1 MSNIVDI
8 SIYTFECIPGIDY
21 VSHDDIL
28 PYTVTEN
35 AKPIQ
40 HELFDKFLTKEDLPD
55 KSKCVSWVEDNFSK
69 QQWNLSY

>member
-1 MSNIVDI
+1 M
-8 SIYTFECIPGIDY
+8 FECIPGIDY

-55 KSKCVSWVEDNFSK
+55 KSKCVS
-69 QQWNLSY
+69 